1 MSIFVHALGGVGLS
15 VEDGD
20 PIPNFHAG
28 TLLSSI
34 DRISNTIYSVDDQNP
49 KIHAYRISTSLI
61 HPRSAID
68 DATVTLR
75 MPIDMS
81 APGES
86 PFFRQRDF

>member
-34 DRISNTIYSVDDQNP
+34 DRISNMIYSVDDQNP

-61 HPRSAID
+61 HPRSALD
-68 DATVTLR
+68 EETLR
-75 MPIDMS
+75 TPIDMS

-86 PFFRQRDF
+86 PFFRQPDF

>member
-1 MSIFVHALGGVGLS
+1 MLGAD
-15 VEDGD
+15 DGD
-20 PIPNFHAG
+20 LIPNFHAG
-28 TLLSSI
+28 TLLSSL
-34 DRISNTIYSVDDQNP
+34 DRISNTFDPVIDQNP

-68 DATVTLR
+68 DATVTSR
-75 MPIDMS
+75 PPIDMS